1 MNIAARWFALIVP
14 ILLALAGCH
23 ELGHMEGPGDYGS
36 AGDTLVGEVRQVD
49 ARNREIEL
57 RTDAGR
63 NWRIRYDNS
72 TRVTY
77 HQHEYTVTNLEPGD
91 YVAMRTQQD
100 RDGRLYVDQV
110 TVRESVQDRGDR
122 GQKGR
127 LDSFEGSVAYIDN
140 RRGSFEVRNRQNRL
154 VVVTLPYNTP
164 RAVSDRF
171 NRLRVGDYV
180 RVEGRF
186 INQDRFELEN
196 FVS

>member
-1 MNIAARWFALIVP
+1 MNIAARSFALIVP

-23 ELGHMEGPGDYGS
+23 ELGHLDGPGDYGS
-36 AGDTLVGEVRQVD
+36 TDDTLVGEVRHVD

-63 NWRIRYDNS
+63 NWQIRYDHS

-77 HQHEYTVTNLEPGD
+77 RQREYTVTNLEPGD
-91 YVAMRTQQD
+91 YIAMRTQQD
-100 RDGRLYVDQV
+100 RDGRLYAEQV
-110 TVRESVQDRGDR
+110 TVRESVQDRGGR

-127 LDSFEGSVAYIDN
+127 LDSFEGSVEYIDN
-140 RRGSFEVRNRQNRL
+140 RRGSFEVRNRQSRL
-154 VVVTLPYNTP
+154 VVVTLPYNMP

-171 NRLRVGDYV
+171 NRLRVGDNV

-196 FVS
+196 FV

>member
-1 MNIAARWFALIVP
+1 MYIAARSFALIAP
-14 ILLALAGCH
+14 ILFALVGCH
-23 ELGHMEGPGDYGS
+23 ELGHVDGPGDYGS
-36 AGDTLVGEVRQVD
+36 TGGTLVGEVRQVD

-57 RTDAGR
+57 HTESGR
-63 NWRIRYDNS
+63 NWRVRYDNS

-77 HQHEYTVTNLEPGD
+77 RQRDYTVTNLEPGD

-100 RDGRLYVDQV
+100 RDGRLYVEQV
-110 TVRESVQDRGDR
+110 TVRESTQDRGGR
-122 GQKGR
+122 GQIGR
-127 LDSFEGSVAYIDN
+127 GESFEGTVAYVDN

-171 NRLRVGDYV
+171 NRMREGDYV

-196 FVS
+196 FVQ